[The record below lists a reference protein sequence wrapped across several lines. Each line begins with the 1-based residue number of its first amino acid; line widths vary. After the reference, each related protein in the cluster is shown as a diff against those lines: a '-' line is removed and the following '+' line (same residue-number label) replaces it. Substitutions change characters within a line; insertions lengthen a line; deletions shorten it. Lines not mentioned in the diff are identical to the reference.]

1 MKTFLPL
8 LAAVALTASAAS
20 AQITVLSED
29 FSTWPPTGWTTT
41 AVAGTGWI
49 HDTAVGRAWH
59 EDEILQ
65 SDSRLTTP
73 ALDLSAL
80 SSVYLHFDGETNW
93 AQYLANHPSSV
104 GNGVST
110 MEVSTDGGVTW
121 TVAWTDTSLNNFD
134 TYSPVVDLSA
144 YAGMTGV
151 LVSVHFYG
159 DFAQEWWVDNMV
171 VDNNPGAGGGPFY
184 AISNLVAGQTATFS
198 VTGATPF
205 GPVTFLYSLTGAG
218 PTVTPFGTVDL
229 SAPINVLTTVVA
241 DATGSATFP
250 PTVPGGAAGATLYTQ
265 AFDMNAALFT
275 NALSVVVQ

>member
-29 FSTWPPTGWTTT
+29 FTTWPPTGWTTT

-49 HDTAVGRAWH
+49 HDTALGRAWH

-121 TVAWTDTSLNNFD
+121 TVVWTDRLTACDIDRGPRGEEKASD
-134 TYSPVVDLSA
+134 HTPVWCELD
-144 YAGMTGV
+144 
-151 LVSVHFYG
+151 
-159 DFAQEWWVDNMV
+159 D
-171 VDNNPGAGGGPFY
+171 GPDSQP
-184 AISNLVAGQTATFS
+184 A
-198 VTGATPF
+198 
-205 GPVTFLYSLTGAG
+205 
-218 PTVTPFGTVDL
+218 
-229 SAPINVLTTVVA
+229 
-241 DATGSATFP
+241 
-250 PTVPGGAAGATLYTQ
+250 
-265 AFDMNAALFT
+265 
-275 NALSVVVQ
+275 